1 MLLSMSMAALV
12 SCSQDD
18 NSENT
23 NPQTPSGM
31 VGPQFDMMIV
41 ESPAFTDIDKMIV
54 NPATGVPVINYTNF
68 GNGTPNDLT
77 DDVYWEFREMNTPN
91 GYLQVPW
98 YAVMQDNM
106 TVCVDLNTV
115 PDTLGIVFWQHQ
127 WPFTVDQYTV
137 DHPKVSYQ
145 INTTSCQPNDFVV
158 FEVGENAQ
166 LTTYKVI
173 RNFRGGAINLNGG
186 TNIDGS
192 TYTVV
197 ATGNVTQL

>member
-1 MLLSMSMAALV
+1 MLLSVSMTALI
-12 SCSQDD
+12 SCSQD

-23 NPQTPSGM
+23 NPQPSGI

-41 ESPAFTDIDKMIV
+41 QTPTAAEIDPMII
-54 NPATGVPVINYTNF
+54 NPTTGVPVINYTNS

-91 GYLQVPW
+91 GYMLVPW
-98 YAVMQDNM
+98 YAVMVDNM
-106 TVCVDLNTV
+106 TVCVKLRDVT
-115 PDTLGIVFWQHQ
+115 DTLGIVFWQHE
-127 WPFTVDQYTV
+127 WPYTVNQYTV
-137 DHPKVSYQ
+137 DHPKVTYQ
-145 INTTSCQPNDFVV
+145 INTSTYLPQDYIV
-158 FEVGENAQ
+158 FEVGENAA

-173 RNFRGGAINLNGG
+173 RNFHGGVLNTNGGINLE
-186 TNIDGS
+186 GS